1 MANNIITT
9 IKEKRYEVLM
19 PKEDRALLKGL
30 YLLRSYSGYEDPV
43 RNYITQCLDQL
54 HIPYVNYN
62 GNILGFNY
70 PGRPLFSAHMD
81 MINTEGYILSPG
93 EIAVDGFFTV
103 DSKTNIRLYRDEEH
117 KRQTSLGADD
127 KNGIWT
133 ILTLLKNGQDINFA
147 FCHSE
152 EVGGTGSQ
160 QVISNTKLAEFIE
173 GCQYGIVIDRRNEW
187 DIIGYNNKY
196 CLALDDRLAAFAKD
210 NGFKFTPAN
219 GSCSDADKFSRIL
232 ECVNLSCG
240 SYEAHTSK
248 EYTNLNELW
257 NTYLFC
263 KKMLESFQYK
273 SVSEK
278 RMKKFK
284 NISSYSSSYSS
295 YSSST
300 YPKYSWQKE
309 KEESV
314 EDSVEDS
321 VQKKTSQKTT
331 TQIAGTEH
339 TIEDYDISMNEI
351 VAKEYLSKA
360 MEDGAT
366 YVTDLESYLIPL
378 YTEEA
383 IPKNTQPN
391 DIVLTYD
398 CPSCGKPVSILVDT
412 VDTLFT
418 CWFDKS
424 QDKAIGMCTGCHGA
438 HGGAEFEDKLN
449 FISY

>member
-1 MANNIITT
+1 MANNII
-9 IKEKRYEVLM
+9 IKEKKYEVLM

-43 RNYITQCLDQL
+43 RNYITQFLDQL
-54 HIPYVNYN
+54 HISYVNYN
-62 GNILGFNY
+62 GNIIGFNH

-81 MINTEGYILSPG
+81 MVNTEGYLLSPG
-93 EIAVDGFFTV
+93 EIAVDGLFTV

-127 KNGIWT
+127 KNGIWA
-133 ILTLLKNGQDINFA
+133 ILTLLKNGYDINFA

-160 QVISNTKLAEFIE
+160 QIIDNTKLSEFIA

-196 CLALDDRLAAFAKD
+196 CLALDDRLTAFAKD

-219 GSCSDADKFSRIL
+219 GSCSDADRFSRIL

-240 SYEAHTSK
+240 YYEAHTSR

-278 RMKKFK
+278 RMKEFK
-284 NISSYSSSYSS
+284 NISTYNSSYKSYSS
-295 YSSST
+295 YNNT

-309 KEESV
+309 QEENI
-314 EDSVEDS
+314 EDSG
-321 VQKKTSQKTT
+321 QKKTSQKATT
-331 TQIAGTEH
+331 PIAGQAH
-339 TIEDYDISMNEI
+339 TREDYDISMNEI
-351 VAKEYLSKA
+351 VAGDYMGRA
-360 MEDGAT
+360 MEDGVA
-366 YVTDLESYLIPL
+366 YVPDLEAYLIPL

-383 IPKNTQPN
+383 IPKNTLPT

-398 CPSCGKPVSILVDT
+398 CPSCGKPVSILMDT
-412 VDTLFT
+412 VDALFT

-438 HGGAEFEDKLN
+438 HGGSEFADKLN